1 MSRRLLRMLVGLYPR
16 RWRRRYGAELEELV
30 TELAANRD
38 RKRVRLAA
46 GLIANAGVERIRGLG
61 AWGAAAT
68 IVVAALI
75 TTTAVLTTPSHQR
88 PRQLSAVPVPSG
100 LVARAVTECRAEK
113 LKLGTKLGFVNIN
126 PANGFVLS
134 HFTFVC
140 GPDHLVSQG
149 SSAS

>member
-61 AWGAAAT
+61 AWGAAAI

-88 PRQLSAVPVPSG
+88 HSAVPVPSG

-126 PANGFVLS
+126 PANGVVLS
-134 HFTFVC
+134 HLTFVC